1 MCTLIGHV
9 YSKELADQCGGG
21 RSAFTRTSSVSISGG
36 SRGTLSQ
43 ACSGSIS
50 WPLIVIV
57 YSNIV
62 P

>member
-1 MCTLIGHV
+1 MSTLIGHV
-9 YSKELADQCGGG
+9 YSKELPDQRGGG
-21 RSAFTRTSSVSISGG
+21 HSDFTWTSSVSISGG
-36 SRGTLSQ
+36 GRGTLSQ

-57 YSNIV
+57 YSTMV